1 MTYYKKV
8 LYKKQCL
15 NFFMCK
21 TWCKQNQ
28 EYCRKCAISNRKWQQ
43 EKKKVAN
50 NAGDAQEHI
59 AL

>member
-1 MTYYKKV
+1 
-8 LYKKQCL
+8 
-15 NFFMCK
+15 MCK

-43 EKKKVAN
+43 EKKKVVG